1 MEFFASAR
9 FKMAVPEGVQGIA
22 GGLIIPS
29 GIAQPVLIRRDLGK
43 RYPHLQRRLLD
54 PQLYLANLNGA
65 KCRGACVNLAS
76 YGWFNVTGI
85 DPYDSKKHSQSEWK
99 EKAIAKIHNA
109 WPGAVPSASKEID
122 KAITACVATQ
132 VVLGCEAII
141 LPSPLTSDPSTD
153 YSTELHWLDQ
163 GLRIAG
169 KVAAHKARLAT
180 IALSDTCL
188 RGIDP
193 SANQLLE
200 LILDQVT
207 ARQPEGAYLVLEL
220 ANEHG
225 YYCSHPNTIGAVL
238 RLVKGLKGGG
248 LSRVF
253 VAFAGV
259 AGLLAV
265 CAGADGWST
274 GWYRG
279 ERRLRLVDF
288 EQPQG
293 RANPSYYSHPL
304 ASEFHLQ
311 SDLDRVN
318 AATFLSRVADETPAS
333 QGLLKALASSRL
345 VSSVPDWRYSQSNVS
360 AAIEHFLTAAA
371 RETSALAT
379 LSSEKRI
386 EYGKQWLEGAEKLAS
401 ELYAIGPFNPRT
413 ELDHQTAWRSAF
425 EKFLASDA

>member
-9 FKMAVPEGVQGIA
+9 FKMAVPRGVQGIA

-29 GIAQPVLIRRDLGK
+29 GIAQPVLIRRDLAK

-54 PQLYLANLNGA
+54 PQLYLATLNGA

-76 YGWFNVTGI
+76 YGWFDVTGI
-85 DPYDSKKHSQSEWK
+85 DPYDSKKYSQSEWK
-99 EKAIAKIHNA
+99 KRAEAKIHTA
-109 WPGAVPSASKEID
+109 WPGAVPTSTKGIER
-122 KAITACVATQ
+122 AITACVATQ
-132 VVLGCEAII
+132 NVLRCEAII
-141 LPSPLTSDPSTD
+141 LPSPLTSDPGTD
-153 YSTELHWLDQ
+153 YTAELKWLDE
-163 GLRIAG
+163 GLRIAE
-169 KVAAHKARLAT
+169 KLAANKPRLAT
-180 IALSDTCL
+180 VAVSDTCL

-193 SANQLLE
+193 WSNQLLE

-225 YYCSHPNTIGAVL
+225 YYCSHPNTIGALL
-238 RLVKGLKGGG
+238 RLAKGLKSGGMG
-248 LSRVF
+248 RVF
-253 VAFAGV
+253 VAFAGI

-318 AATFLSRVADETPAS
+318 AAKFLPRIVDETPAS
-333 QGLLKALASSRL
+333 RGLLKALGGGRL
-345 VSSVPDWRYSQSNVS
+345 VSSLPDWRYSQSNVS

-371 RETSALAT
+371 RETAVLASLT
-379 LSSEKRI
+379 AEKRM
-386 EYGKQWLEGAEKLAS
+386 EYGKKWLESAERLAS
-401 ELYAIGPFNPRT
+401 DLYAIGPFNPRT

-425 EKFLASDA
+425 GKFLTSEV